1 MKRYSL
7 HTNQI
12 WRHHWFPDD
21 VTNAFLW
28 FNRIIW
34 YGKWSDHKKQQ
45 APLIH
50 FGTKV
55 VPDQSSD
62 DVIETTFMTPITM
75 PAWWE
80 NGYPDWYKDLNRE
93 AALKAERKHQM
104 KLKFCKTR
112 SDRKKRPELCKDWL
126 CCIFCKYKV
135 HFSSIKC
142 FKYILPILIY
152 HQVLLYYFCCNLS
165 KNLMVIW
172 ESYFELSIWPLKS
185 ILH

>member
-1 MKRYSL
+1 MK
-7 HTNQI
+7 NDQI
-12 WRHHWFPDD
+12 
-21 VTNAFLW
+21 
-28 FNRIIW
+28 I
-34 YGKWSDHKKQQ
+34 KKQQ

-55 VPDQSSD
+55 VPDKSSD

-112 SDRKKRPELCKDWL
+112 SDRKKRPELCKD
-126 CCIFCKYKV
+126 
-135 HFSSIKC
+135 
-142 FKYILPILIY
+142 
-152 HQVLLYYFCCNLS
+152 
-165 KNLMVIW
+165 
-172 ESYFELSIWPLKS
+172 
-185 ILH
+185 

>member
-1 MKRYSL
+1 MISR
-7 HTNQI
+7 
-12 WRHHWFPDD
+12 WRSIY
-21 VTNAFLW
+21 LW
-28 FNRIIW
+28 FRRIIW
-34 YGKWSDHKKQQ
+34 YEKWSDHKKQQ

-62 DVIETTFMTPITM
+62 DVMETTFMTPITM

-112 SDRKKRPELCKDWL
+112 SDRKKRPELCKDWF
-126 CCIFCKYKV
+126 CCIFENK
-135 HFSSIKC
+135 SSIQFNKAL
-142 FKYILPILIY
+142 KIY
-152 HQVLLYYFCCNLS
+152 FQAVSIWL
-165 KNLMVIW
+165 KNLLVEWIGRYCMV
-172 ESYFELSIWPLKS
+172 SLN
-185 ILH
+185 